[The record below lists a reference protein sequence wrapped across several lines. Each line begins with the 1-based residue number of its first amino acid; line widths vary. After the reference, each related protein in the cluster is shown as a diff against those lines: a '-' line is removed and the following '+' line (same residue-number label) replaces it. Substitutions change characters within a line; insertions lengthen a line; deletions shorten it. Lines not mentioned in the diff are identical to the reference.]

1 MNKILQLKGHF
12 DSNPNGT
19 RPGPAKLPPNT
30 EVSSEHID
38 MLAGRLESILATWEK
53 DTRLDGALV
62 SVHYR
67 DIIAKSN
74 RLKIIL
80 GEGSKSPNESI
91 RGAKFV
97 GEGKERHHVF
107 THYVP
112 LIVLENSIVIL
123 RKCAG
128 LVRELYNGKI
138 TARDIDIINSKK
150 SDVGDMKRS
159 NFSKAIVDAYYVRTF
174 DIDKPDRIDSEKEA
188 VITLYRTKVRTREI
202 LEYVDID
209 INDVR
214 VIDDYTLLLDKRQI
228 ELLYN
233 SMPYLIAMGVTDWS
247 NIDYTRYTGQ
257 VIENKIEIP
266 KPSNEPI
273 VGVIDTHFDE
283 SVYFSEWVEYKN
295 CLDDI
300 IEIKPEDREHGTAVA
315 SIIVD
320 GPTFNPGLQDNCGRF
335 RVKLFGVSKA
345 EGFSAFGI
353 LRNIREIVAKNRDIK
368 VWNLS
373 LGSNM
378 EIEENFISPA
388 AAELDRIQYEYDVIF
403 VVAGTNNEQSREKI
417 KIGSPADSLNS
428 IVVNAVSFSGKPAS
442 YTRVGPVLDFF
453 YKPDICYYGGDS
465 DEAIRVCTP
474 LGEKLVTGTSFA
486 APWIT
491 RKVAYLIYVMGLS
504 REIAKALIIDAAAGW
519 NRQDI
524 SSYEMGYGIVP
535 IKIEDIL
542 SSKDN
547 EIKFLLSG
555 TIDDFET
562 YTYNIPV
569 PQDEKGFPFF
579 AKATLA
585 YFPMCDRNQGVDY
598 TSTEMDIH
606 FGRLKEKDG
615 KTSIYPINNNYQSEN
630 MLIKLYES
638 NARKLYRKWDN
649 VKHISEELKERSKSR
664 TAFDSSMWGL
674 SIKTKERTSVKAGI
688 GLQFGVVVTLYE
700 MHGVNRI
707 NEFKKLCMMR
717 NWLVNTVDIDNR
729 IDVYNMAEEEIELE

>member
-12 DSNPNGT
+12 DSNKGPK
-19 RPGPAKLPPNT
+19 PGPAKLPPNT
-30 EVSSEHID
+30 EVNVEHID
-38 MLAGRLESILATWEK
+38 KLVSRLESIFATWKE
-53 DTRLDGALV
+53 DTRLKGALV

-67 DIIAKSN
+67 RVIAKSN

-80 GEGSKSPNESI
+80 GNGSKSPNESI

-97 GEGKERHHVF
+97 GEGNERHHVF

-112 LIVLENSIVIL
+112 LTVLENSIDIL
-123 RKCAG
+123 RECSD
-128 LVRELYNGKI
+128 LVKELYNGKI
-138 TARDIDIINSKK
+138 TSEDIDKINSNKK
-150 SDVGDMKRS
+150 DVGDMKRS
-159 NFSKAIVDAYYVRTF
+159 NFSKAIVDAYYVKSF
-174 DIDKPDRIDSEKEA
+174 DIDKAEKIYNDRS
-188 VITLYRTKVRTREI
+188 VITLYRTNVGIREI
-202 LEYVDID
+202 LEYAGID
-209 INDVR
+209 INDVSLL
-214 VIDDYTLLLDKRQI
+214 DENTLLLDKRQI

-233 SMPYLIAMGVTDWS
+233 NMPYLIAMGVTDWS
-247 NIDYTRYTGQ
+247 EIDCAQAIGD
-257 VIENKIEIP
+257 VIEEKKIEIP
-266 KPSNEPI
+266 KPKNEPL

-283 SVYFSEWVEYKN
+283 EVYFSEWVKYKN
-295 CLDDI
+295 CMDDV
-300 IEIKPEDREHGTAVA
+300 IEIEAKDKEHGTAVA

-320 GPTFNPGLQDNCGRF
+320 GPSFNPKLQDNCGRF
-335 RVKLFGVSKA
+335 RVKLFGVCKA
-345 EGFSAFGI
+345 KGFSVFWI
-353 LRNIREIVAKNRDIK
+353 LRKIREIVAKNRDIK

-373 LGSNM
+373 LGSYM

-403 VVAGTNNEQSREKI
+403 VVAGTNNEHSKEKM

-442 YTRVGPVLDFF
+442 YSRVGPVLDFF
-453 YKPDICYYGGDS
+453 YKPDVCYYGGDS

-474 LGEKLVTGTSFA
+474 LGEKMVMGTSFA

-504 REIAKALIIDAAAGW
+504 REIAKALIIDSAAGW
-519 NRQDI
+519 DRQDI

-535 IKIEDIL
+535 IKIDDIL

-555 TIDDFET
+555 TIEDFET

-569 PQDEKGFPFF
+569 PQDDKGFPYF

-606 FGRLKEKDG
+606 FGRLKIKNG
-615 KTSIYPINNNYQSEN
+615 KPAIYSINNNLQSESGLLN
-630 MLIKLYES
+630 LRENYV
-638 NARKLYRKWDN
+638 RKFYRKWDN
-649 VKHISEELKERSKSR
+649 VKHISEELSKNAKTR
-664 TAFDSSMWGL
+664 TVFELGMWGL
-674 SIKTKERTSVKAGI
+674 SIKTKERAVEKAGR

-700 MHGVNRI
+700 MKGVNRI

-717 NWLVNTVDIDNR
+717 NWLVNTVDIDNQ